1 MPFAM
6 ITPGPMQLLII
17 LAIVALIF
25 GTKRL
30 RDIGGDL
37 GGAVK
42 SFRKAMSAANDAA
55 DEAGDPPKQLTREEQ
70 EKK

>member
-1 MPFAM
+1 MGALS
-6 ITPGPMQLLII
+6 IWHWLVVLLI
-17 LAIVALIF
+17 VAMIF

-30 RDIGGDL
+30 KDIGGDL

-42 SFRKAMSAANDAA
+42 SFRKAMSQVEE
-55 DEAGDPPKQLTREEQ
+55 DENAGPPKQLTREEPQENQ